1 MKKKSLALT
10 AVAALTTLSL
20 ALAGCGS
27 SATGLGGANASNGSS
42 TQAAATKGGT
52 LTVLTA
58 GTSINLDPASS
69 QNLATTTGG
78 MIHRRLNEWKVS
90 KNGDAQLVPDL
101 ATNTGKPSD
110 VLNAFCNG
118 NWNQTNEDFVCHEI
132 LKGGSHRMKIR
143 ELLSLVASYG
153 NHQLTS
159 CRNSLIF

>member
-110 VLNAFCNG
+110 NG
-118 NWNQTNEDFVCHEI
+118 KVWTFT
-132 LKGGSHRMKIR
+132 LKKGVKFSNGQPITSKDIKWGLERSFADTFSGG
-143 ELLSLVASYG
+143 LSY
-153 NHQLTS
+153 H
-159 CRNSLIF
+159 